1 MRRPNW
7 KSTAAYVT
15 LLSGA
20 YLTALLFSWFFG
32 TGIDDWAYDSMFNA
46 HRAAPWDPEVVVLA
60 IDEPT
65 LQSYGGFRAIRTPL
79 ARALP
84 LVAAARP
91 KVVALDV
98 ILADAADPAQDRAL
112 AAALQS
118 TPGLVLSSEL
128 IDDDRTW
135 ENPLPEFARNATLGH
150 VHAQPDKDGITRSIL
165 LEQRTAPGA
174 PVRDPRDLRRWA
186 FALEAFRIARHARIE
201 ETSVLSGGLAKKLL
215 RVGGTVIPVQLRYD
229 RPGGDP
235 KRLMRVRYF
244 PPGMKVPRVSLK
256 HLIDDPAAVS
266 PALTGKA
273 IFIGLTAQNID
284 IRDRLFTPLSNTP
297 GIEINA
303 AAYETIARSSFITDL
318 GFQWVIPISLALMAA
333 IGLAFKYLPGWW
345 AYLAG
350 LALLAA
356 SMVIPYVFFT
366 HQRVFPFAIST
377 SVAWLGTLT
386 AASYYHL
393 VVRRNWRIEQS
404 SRERYQQAMH
414 FVTHEMR
421 TPLSAIQGS
430 SELISRFPLTEDKRK
445 QIALLINSE
454 SKRLARMVEIFLNV
468 ERLSAGQMELKRE
481 PISVAAMCALCVE
494 RVGPVATRKNISIT
508 LQPIPDELTVHG
520 DRELM
525 EYACYNLLTNAVK
538 YSPQNTEVTLSAAR
552 NEAQVRIAIQ
562 DQGIGMDQKEVKQIF
577 QKFYRTKKAEE
588 SGEAGTGI
596 GLSIV
601 QQIVEQHG
609 GRIDVVSQ
617 PGQGS
622 CFTLILPSPAGAD
635 LVTAAERH

>member
-7 KSTAAYVT
+7 KSTASYVA
-15 LLSGA
+15 LLTGA
-20 YLTALLFSWFFG
+20 FLGALLFSWFFG
-32 TGIDDWAYDSMFNA
+32 SRLDDYAYDTMFNA
-46 HRAAPWDPEVVVLA
+46 YRAAPWQPEVVVLA

-65 LQSYGGFRAIRTPL
+65 LQGFGGFRNIRTPL
-79 ARALP
+79 AEALKI
-84 LVAAARP
+84 VAAKSTP
-91 KVVALDV
+91 KVVAVDV
-98 ILADAADPAQDRAL
+98 LLADSGEPAQDRAL
-112 AAALQS
+112 AAALQA
-118 TPGLVLSSEL
+118 TPRLVLSCEL
-128 IDDDRTW
+128 VDDGRAW
-135 ENPLPEFARNATLGH
+135 ENPRPEFARNAALGH

-165 LEQRTAPGA
+165 LEQRVAGSA
-174 PVRDPRDLRRWA
+174 PVADPRDLRRWA
-186 FALEAFRIARHARIE
+186 FALEAFHIARGAPIV
-201 ETSVLSGGLAKKLL
+201 ETSVLDGGLAKKTL
-215 RVGGTVIPVQLRYD
+215 RVGGTVIPVLLSYD
-229 RPGGDP
+229 RFGGDP

-244 PPGMKVPRVSLK
+244 PPGMSVPRISLK
-256 HLIDDPAAVS
+256 RLIDDPALA
-266 PALTGKA
+266 ARLDGKA
-273 IFIGLTAQNID
+273 VFVGLTAQNID

-303 AAYETIARSSFITDL
+303 AAYETIARGSFITDL
-318 GFQWVIPISLALMAA
+318 GGQWVILIALALMALT
-333 IGLAFKYLPGWW
+333 GCAFRYLPGWS

-350 LALLAA
+350 GAILLA
-356 SMVIPYVFFT
+356 SMLIPYVFFT
-366 HQRVFPFAIST
+366 HGRVFPFSVSA
-377 SVAWLGTLT
+377 SVAWLGTIT

-393 VVRRNWRIEQS
+393 VVRRNLRIEQA

-430 SELISRFPLTEDKRK
+430 SELISRFPLTEEKRK
-445 QIALLINSE
+445 QVALLINSE

-481 PISVAAMCALCVE
+481 TIGVAEMIGVCAT
-494 RVGPVATRKNISIT
+494 RVRPVADRKHIVVT
-508 LQPIPDELTVHG
+508 LQPIANELTLAG

-538 YSPQNTEVTLSAAR
+538 YSPQNTEVTVSASK
-552 NEAQVRIAIQ
+552 NDSQVRIAVQ

-577 QKFYRTKKAEE
+577 QKFYRTRKAEE

-622 CFTLILPSPAGAD
+622 CFTLVMPAPAGTPAI
-635 LVTAAERH
+635 TAVERD